1 MNQKWK
7 TKRTK
12 FKIKLYLLKQ
22 VDVKQNML

>member
-7 TKRTK
+7 TKQTE